1 MIDDAPLWLVGLL
14 LLVGMLVAF
23 ESGLRLHRRVRHL
36 ADGTEPG
43 GSDES
48 YVMSGVFGLLAL
60 LMAFAFSLALDRF
73 EERRELVVHE
83 ANAIGTLHTRLALLP
98 PGDAGV
104 LEQTLA
110 RYAATRAAAGRSE
123 DARRSGQLFGDAETL
138 HDEFGAQLFEVLAR
152 LPADAR
158 ATLLA
163 PAFDAIGDIAT
174 ERRAARAAR
183 LPGGV
188 LALLMLYCVVGAAM
202 LGYTLA
208 GSGGRHRLAS
218 GIFFALLAF
227 AFVTILDLDR
237 PRGGAI
243 KVPQYELERIAR
255 QLRS

>member
-14 LLVGMLVAF
+14 LLIAMLLAF
-23 ESGLRLHRRVRHL
+23 EGGLRLHQRVRHL

-60 LMAFAFSLALDRF
+60 LMAFAFSLALDRY
-73 EERRELVVHE
+73 EERRELVVFE
-83 ANAIGTLHTRLALLP
+83 ANAIGTLANRLTMLP
-98 PGDAGV
+98 PAERDALGQV
-104 LEQTLA
+104 LA
-110 RYAATRAAAGRSE
+110 RYAAARARAGRSE
-123 DARRSGQLFGDAETL
+123 DIKRSAQLFDDAEVL
-138 HDEFGAQLFEVLAR
+138 HDEFGAQLFAALAKG
-152 LPADAR
+152 PSDAR
-158 ATLLA
+158 TTLLVQ
-163 PAFDAIGDIAT
+163 AFDTIGDAAT
-174 ERRAARAAR
+174 DRRAARAAR

-188 LALLMLYCVVGAAM
+188 LALLMLYCIVGAAM

-208 GSGGRHRLAS
+208 GSGGKHRLAS
-218 GIFFALLAF
+218 SIFFALLAF

-243 KVPQYELERIAR
+243 KVPQSELERIAR